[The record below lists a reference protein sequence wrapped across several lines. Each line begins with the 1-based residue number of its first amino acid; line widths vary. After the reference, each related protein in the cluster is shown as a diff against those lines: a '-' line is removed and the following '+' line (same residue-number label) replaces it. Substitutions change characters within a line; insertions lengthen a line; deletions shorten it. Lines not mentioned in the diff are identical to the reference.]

1 VPSPQMQQIIDS
13 LWQRRAARATAPARS
28 FAERRMNYAPVG
40 QLLPLP
46 GDVVVE
52 QADPGGIPAWWLTAP
67 GADPA
72 RVMLYL
78 HGGGYQL
85 GSLRSHGPLAAE
97 LGRVT
102 GRRVFLPEYRLAPEH
117 PFPAAVEDTLTAWRW
132 MVSGGGADPASTLVA
147 GDSAGGGLALALLQ
161 HLRDTGEELPVGA
174 VLISPFLDL
183 TASGASLTERAGQ
196 DPVFTSDSVRGF
208 ADVYLNGAD
217 PREPAASPLLGSAKG
232 LPPLLIQTGGAEVLL
247 SDSERLAQAAAD
259 AGVAVTLQIAD
270 GLPHVYHGALGTPE
284 TTAALDQIAEF
295 ARQLTLG

>member
-28 FAERRMNYAPVG
+28 LAERRMNYAPVG

-46 GDVVVE
+46 SDVVVE
-52 QADPGGIPAWWLTAP
+52 QADAGGVPAWWLTAQ

-85 GSLRSHGPLAAE
+85 GSLGSHGPLAAE

-102 GRRVFLPEYRLAPEH
+102 GRRVLLPEYRLAPEH
-117 PFPAAVEDTLTAWRW
+117 PFPAAVEDTLTAWYW
-132 MVSGGGADPASTLVA
+132 MVSDPASTLVA

-161 HLRDTGEELPVGA
+161 HLRDTGAELPAGA

-196 DPVFTSDSVRGF
+196 DPVFAPGAVRGF

-247 SDSERLAQAAAD
+247 SDSERLAEAAAD
-259 AGVAVTLQIAD
+259 AGVTVTLQIAD

-295 ARQLTLG
+295 ARQLTPG